1 MVDFRQVE
9 QRASDA
15 GISLRTGFFC
25 NPGAAEFAFEY
36 PDEDAFR
43 CIKTLTPETFNIQ
56 VFSDCMSDHPVGAVR
71 ISVGI
76 ATNDADVERLMEVI
90 CSFRDG
96 GCEPIAGAEL
106 PALATVD

>member
-1 MVDFRQVE
+1 
-9 QRASDA
+9 
-15 GISLRTGFFC
+15 
-25 NPGAAEFAFEY
+25 
-36 PDEDAFR
+36 
-43 CIKTLTPETFNIQ
+43 
-56 VFSDCMSDHPVGAVR
+56 VGAVR

-96 GCEPIAGAEL
+96 GCEPVAGAEL

>member
-1 MVDFRQVE
+1 E
-9 QRASDA
+9 ATL
-15 GISLRTGFFC
+15 SLRTGFFC
-25 NPGAAEFAFEY
+25 NPGAAECAFEY

-71 ISVGI
+71 VSVGI
-76 ATNDADVERLMEVI
+76 ASNAADLDRLMEVLG
-90 CSFRDG
+90 SFRDHAVG
-96 GCEPIAGAEL
+96 FGSGAAL